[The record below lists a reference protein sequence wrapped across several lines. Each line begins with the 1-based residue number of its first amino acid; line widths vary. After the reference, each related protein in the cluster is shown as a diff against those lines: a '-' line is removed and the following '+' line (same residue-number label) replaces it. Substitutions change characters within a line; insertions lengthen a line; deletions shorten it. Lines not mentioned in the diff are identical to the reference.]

1 MFYNMQIA
9 NQLARKRQHLNAL
22 EKRAKKVQE
31 RFSVRTYYI
40 DAFRLGTLGC
50 TCRFLHN
57 V

>member
-9 NQLARKRQHLNAL
+9 NQLARKRQHNAL

-31 RFSVRTYYI
+31 RFSVRTNYI